1 VNKFINK
8 HALKLRFLVAGGFN
22 TFVGLSSYP
31 ILFFALE
38 PYHVHYISIL
48 VLSHALC
55 VPIAF
60 MTNKYLVFRTRGN
73 HIQEF
78 LKFSTFYNGYLLFN
92 LLLLP
97 FIVEVSGLHPTI
109 TQSIISFGIILS
121 SFFWHSRISFARD
134 K

>member
-1 VNKFINK
+1 VNKFIIK

-97 FIVEVSGLHPTI
+97 FIVEVSGLHPAI
-109 TQSIISFGIILS
+109 TQSIISVGIIVS
-121 SFFWHSRISFARD
+121 SFFWHSKISFARG